1 MAAAKNNGLTLRI
14 TGPDGSTVEA
24 VSEAESIIVGSGAQA
39 AVKIQDPRVSN
50 LHVMLKVDKDGSV
63 TAIDLGSESGTEVRG
78 QRLVLPTA
86 LKPGDVLMVGGTRVE
101 VLFGAPEPLRH
112 VPAGAK
118 VTGPVFQGSVTTQR
132 APVVVTVPEV
142 VTPPS
147 AQHPPRMVSAPMSG
161 NRMEVS
167 ASGMSVR
174 TERPVASMAPP
185 VAPPVTNKV
194 GPSAP
199 ARTATPPA
207 TAPVKLSKP
216 AHLQEPL
223 PPEAMP
229 APEAKVLQVAMLWGD
244 QLLEVQHFKDGVPV
258 TIGEGKK
265 NFFNVFSPSVGQRH
279 VLAVSHADKLEV
291 RAPAGA
297 GLIVTNRGDVRSK
310 DALRSAGAL
319 TGAVSQDKE
328 QVLTL
333 GLHDRV
339 EVSLGTVSFVA
350 RYVRPS
356 PAIAANS
363 LAEADFTFFKIT
375 SICLLAGL
383 AVILAMVLTP
393 RAEQPESADIFSD
406 QQRVAKFLITP
417 EKKLE
422 QKKLQLTGVEE
433 GAKAKDE
440 EGKFGKEE
448 AKQAEAAPSK
458 PGTPVVDRNKKEKDR
473 QVVGKVGL
481 LGAFKGLKGGASDV
495 FGPGG
500 FGTGLNNALGGLKG
514 GAAMGDAQGV
524 GGLGSRGTG
533 TGGGGTALG
542 IGGLGTQ
549 GTGRGAGGSGGI
561 DLGGRGKSIT
571 KVIPGKTTVV
581 GGLDK
586 DVIAKV
592 IRRHQ
597 GEIKYCYESELNKDP
612 SLAGKVAVAFTID
625 PTGAVSDANVSETTL
640 NNSKAEQCMLSR
652 IRRWKFPEP
661 KGGGVVSVTYPWLFS
676 PAGGEGGEG

>member
-24 VSEAESIIVGSGAQA
+24 VSEAESVIVGSGAQA

-63 TAIDLGSESGTEVRG
+63 TAIDLGSEGGTEVRG

-112 VPAGAK
+112 VPAGAQ
-118 VTGPVFQGSVTTQR
+118 VSGPVFQSSVTQR
-132 APVVVTVPEV
+132 APVAVSMPEV

-147 AQHPPRMVSAPMSG
+147 SMGLPMRAAPAPQH
-161 NRMEVS
+161 RMEVT
-167 ASGMSVR
+167 ASGVSAR
-174 TERPVASMAPP
+174 TERPVPPVVPPMAPP
-185 VAPPVTNKV
+185 AVNRASPQAPQARK
-194 GPSAP
+194 AP
-199 ARTATPPA
+199 APA
-207 TAPVKLSKP
+207 VAVKPSVLP
-216 AHLQEPL
+216 HLQEPL

-229 APEAKVLQVAMLWGD
+229 APDAKVLQVAMLWGD

-265 NFFNVFSPSVGQRH
+265 NFFHVFTPSVGTRH
-279 VLAVSHADKLEV
+279 VLAVSHGDKLEV
-291 RAPAGA
+291 RAPAGS

-310 DALRSAGAL
+310 DALRATGAL
-319 TGAVSQDKE
+319 TGTGEDKE

-339 EVSLGTVSFVA
+339 EVSLGTVAFVA

-356 PAIAANS
+356 PAITATS
-363 LAEADFTFFKIT
+363 LGEADYTFFKIT

-393 RAEQPESADIFSD
+393 RAERPETADIFES

-422 QKKLQLTGVEE
+422 AKKLQLTGVEE

-458 PGTPVVDRNKKEKDR
+458 PGTPVVDKSKKEKDR

-481 LGAFKGLKGGASDV
+481 LGAFKGMKGGASDV

-597 GEIKYCYESELNKDP
+597 GEIKYCYESELNKNP
-612 SLAGKVAVAFTID
+612 SLAGKVAVAFVID
-625 PTGAVSDANVSETTL
+625 PTGAVSDASVSESTL
-640 NNSKAEQCMLSR
+640 SNTKAEQCMLSR

-676 PAGGEGGEG
+676 PSGGGGEGAEG

>member
-50 LHVMLKVDKDGSV
+50 LHVMLKVDRDGSV

-86 LKPGDVLMVGGTRVE
+86 LKPGDVLMVGGTKVE
-101 VLFGAPEPLRH
+101 VLFGAPEPARH

-118 VTGPVFQGSVTTQR
+118 VAGPAFQNSVTQR
-132 APVVVTVPEV
+132 APVAVTVPEV

-147 AQHPPRMVSAPMSG
+147 ALNPPRGMVPAAPVSG
-161 NRMEVS
+161 NRMEAS
-167 ASGMSVR
+167 ASGLSVR
-174 TERPVASMAPP
+174 TERPVAPVVPP
-185 VAPPVTNKV
+185 VAPAVPNKV
-194 GPSAP
+194 GPSARKAP
-199 ARTATPPA
+199 AVEVK
-207 TAPVKLSKP
+207 PVVP

-229 APEAKVLQVAMLWGD
+229 APDAKVLQVSMLWGD

-265 NFFNVFSPSVGQRH
+265 NFFHVYAPNVGERY
-279 VLAVSHADKLEV
+279 VLAVSHGDKLEV

-297 GLIVTNRGDVRSK
+297 GLIVTNQGDVRSK
-310 DALRSAGAL
+310 DALRAAGAL
-319 TGAVSQDKE
+319 TGAVAQDKE

-339 EVSLGTVSFVA
+339 EVSLGTVAFVA

-356 PAIAANS
+356 PAITATS

-375 SICLLAGL
+375 AICLMAGL
-383 AVILAMVLTP
+383 AVVMAMVLTP
-393 RAEQPESADIFSD
+393 RAEQPETADIFND

-422 QKKLQLTGVEE
+422 QKKLQLSGVEE

-458 PGTPVVDRNKKEKDR
+458 PGTPVVQKDKKEKDR
-473 QVVGKVGL
+473 QVVGKAGL
-481 LGAFKGLKGGASDV
+481 LGAFKGMKGGASDV

-561 DLGGRGKSIT
+561 DLGGRGKSVT

-625 PTGAVSDANVSETTL
+625 PTGAVSDATVSESTL
-640 NNSKAEQCMLSR
+640 NNAKAEQCMLSR

-676 PAGGEGGEG
+676 PAGGEGGGEG

>member
-24 VSEAESIIVGSGAQA
+24 VSEAESVIVGSGAQA

-63 TAIDLGSESGTEVRG
+63 TAIDLGSESGTEVGG

-86 LKPGDVLMVGGTRVE
+86 LKPGDVLMVGGSRVE
-101 VLFGAPEPLRH
+101 VLFGGGKHAP
-112 VPAGAK
+112 VGAQVAGPA
-118 VTGPVFQGSVTTQR
+118 FQGSVTQR
-132 APVVVTVPEV
+132 APVAVPVPEV

-147 AQHPPRMVSAPMSG
+147 ALNTPLAAAPIPGKRVEVVAG
-161 NRMEVS
+161 N
-167 ASGMSVR
+167 GTR
-174 TERPVASMAPP
+174 TERVVPP
-185 VAPPVTNKV
+185 VAPPVVPPVANKV
-194 GPSAP
+194 PP
-199 ARTATPPA
+199 ARKETRNPARVDAKPSLPP
-207 TAPVKLSKP
+207 
-216 AHLQEPL
+216 HLQEPL
-223 PPEAMP
+223 PPEALP
-229 APEAKVLQVAMLWGD
+229 APGAKVLQVAMLWGD
-244 QLLEVQHFKDGVPV
+244 QMLEVQHFKDGVPV
-258 TIGEGKK
+258 TIGEGKN
-265 NFFNVFSPSVGQRH
+265 NFFHVFAPSVGDRYT
-279 VLAVSHADKLEV
+279 LAVSQGDKLEV

-297 GLIVTNRGDVRSK
+297 GVFVTNQGDVRTK
-310 DALRSAGAL
+310 DALRAAGAL
-319 TGAVSQDKE
+319 NGAAEGQP
-328 QVLTL
+328 QVFTL

-339 EVSLGTVSFVA
+339 ELSLGTVSFVV

-356 PAIAANS
+356 AAIQANS

-375 SICLLAGL
+375 SVCLMAGL
-383 AVILAMVLTP
+383 ALILAIVLTP
-393 RAEQPESADIFSD
+393 RAEHPEAADIFED
-406 QQRVAKFLITP
+406 QQRVAKFLIAP
-417 EKKLE
+417 EKRVEPKKLE
-422 QKKLQLTGVEE
+422 LSGVEE

-440 EGKFGKEE
+440 EGKFGKED

-458 PGTPVVDRNKKEKDR
+458 AGAPVVQKDKKAKDR
-473 QVVGKVGL
+473 AVVNKAGL
-481 LGAFKGLKGGASDV
+481 LGAFKGMKGGASDV

-549 GTGRGAGGSGGI
+549 GNGRGAGGNGGI
-561 DLGGRGKSIT
+561 DLGGRGKSVT

-597 GEIKYCYESELNKDP
+597 GEIKYCYESELNKNP

-625 PTGAVSDANVSETTL
+625 ATGAVSDANVSESTL
-640 NNSKAEQCMLSR
+640 GSTKAEQCMLSR

-661 KGGGVVSVTYPWLFS
+661 KGGGVVSVTYPWMFS
-676 PAGGEGGEG
+676 PAGDEGGEG

>member
-14 TGPDGSTVEA
+14 TGPDGSTAEA
-24 VSEAESIIVGSGAQA
+24 VSEAESVIVGSGAQA
-39 AVKIQDPRVSN
+39 AVKIQDPKVSN

-63 TAIDLGSESGTEVRG
+63 TAIDLGSEGGTEVRG

-86 LKPGDVLMVGGTRVE
+86 LKPGDVLRVGATQVE
-101 VLFGAPEPLRH
+101 VLFGAAEAPRH

-118 VTGPVFQGSVTTQR
+118 VSGAAFQNSVTQR
-132 APVVVTVPEV
+132 APVAVTVPGGG
-142 VTPPS
+142 TPPPTHH
-147 AQHPPRMVSAPMSG
+147 APRLAAPISTH
-161 NRMEVS
+161 RMEAS
-167 ASGMSVR
+167 ASGVSVR
-174 TERPVASMAPP
+174 TERPVAPMVPP

-194 GPSAP
+194 GPPAR
-199 ARTATPPA
+199 ARTATP
-207 TAPVKLSKP
+207 APTPSVQLKLP

-244 QLLEVQHFKDGVPV
+244 QMLEVQHFKDGVPV

-265 NFFNVFSPSVGQRH
+265 NFFHVYTPSVGQRH
-279 VLAVSHADKLEV
+279 VLAVSHGDKLEV

-297 GLIVTNRGDVRSK
+297 RLIVTNRGDVRSR
-310 DALRSAGAL
+310 DALRATGAL
-319 TGAVSQDKE
+319 TGAVAQDKE

-393 RAEQPESADIFSD
+393 RAEQPELADIFSD

-458 PGTPVVDRNKKEKDR
+458 PGTPVVDKNKKEKDR

-625 PTGAVSDANVSETTL
+625 PTGAVSDANVSESTL
-640 NNSKAEQCMLSR
+640 NNPKAEQCMLSR

-676 PAGGEGGEG
+676 PAGGEGGGEG